1 MESTPREARRE
12 IRDRLPD
19 LVYQYLRHIRR
30 RRAWVTATEI
40 LRHFNLGKRESLVV
54 QELREMKARG
64 PKELLK
70 PENLIRTPIFVLEAR
85 ERWNS
90 RTQTNF
96 REFLVERNLY
106 YRRDYRP
113 ATPRNTVRRTSPE
126 H

>member
-12 IRDRLPD
+12 IRDRLPEM
-19 LVYQYLRHIRR
+19 VHQYLRQIRR
-30 RRAWVTATEI
+30 RRAWVTSTEI
-40 LRHFNLGKRESLVV
+40 LQHFNLGRQESLVV
-54 QELREMKARG
+54 QELQEMKARG
-64 PKELLK
+64 PKELLS
-70 PENLIRTPIFVLEAR
+70 PENVIRTPIFVHEVQ

-106 YRRDYRP
+106 YRPHYRP
-113 ATPRNTVRRTSPE
+113 ATPRSTVRRTSPE

>member
-12 IRDRLPD
+12 IRDHLPD
-19 LVYQYLRHIRR
+19 LVYQYLRYIRR
-30 RRAWVTATEI
+30 RRAWVTSTEI
-40 LRHFNLGKRESLVV
+40 LQHFNLGKRESLVV

-70 PENLIRTPIFVLEAR
+70 PENLIRTPIFVLETR

-106 YRRDYRP
+106 YRPHYRP
-113 ATPRNTVRRTSPE
+113 ATPRSTVRRTSPE

>member
-12 IRDRLPD
+12 IRDRLPE
-19 LVYQYLRHIRR
+19 LVHQYLRHIRR
-30 RRAWVTATEI
+30 RRAWVTSTEI
-40 LRHFNLGKRESLVV
+40 LQHFGLGKRESLVV
-54 QELREMKARG
+54 QGLLEAKERG

-90 RTQTNF
+90 QTQTNF

-106 YRRDYRP
+106 YRPTRP
-113 ATPRNTVRRTSPE
+113 ATPRSTARRTSPE

>member
-12 IRDRLPD
+12 IRDHLPD
-19 LVYQYLRHIRR
+19 LVYQYLWYIRR
-30 RRAWVTATEI
+30 RRAWVTSTEI

-54 QELREMKARG
+54 QGLLEAKERGRE
-64 PKELLK
+64 ELLK
-70 PENLIRTPIFVLEAR
+70 PENLIRTPIFVHEVR

-106 YRRDYRP
+106 YRP
-113 ATPRNTVRRTSPE
+113 K
-126 H
+126 

>member
-12 IRDRLPD
+12 IRDHLPE
-19 LVYQYLRHIRR
+19 LIHQYLRYIKRQ
-30 RRAWVTATEI
+30 RAWVTSTEI
-40 LRHFNLGKRESLVV
+40 LQHFNLGRQESLVV

-64 PKELLK
+64 PKELLS

-96 REFLVERNLY
+96 SAFLVERNLY
-106 YRRDYRP
+106 YRPTRP
-113 ATPRNTVRRTSPE
+113 ARSRRTW
-126 H
+126 

>member
-1 MESTPREARRE
+1 MESTPRARRE
-12 IRDRLPD
+12 IRDRLPE
-19 LVYQYLRHIRR
+19 LVHQYLRYLRR

-54 QELREMKARG
+54 HGLLEVKERGRE
-64 PKELLK
+64 ELLK

-90 RTQTNF
+90 QTQTNF

-106 YRRDYRP
+106 YRPTRP
-113 ATPRNTVRRTSPE
+113 ARSRRTW
-126 H
+126 